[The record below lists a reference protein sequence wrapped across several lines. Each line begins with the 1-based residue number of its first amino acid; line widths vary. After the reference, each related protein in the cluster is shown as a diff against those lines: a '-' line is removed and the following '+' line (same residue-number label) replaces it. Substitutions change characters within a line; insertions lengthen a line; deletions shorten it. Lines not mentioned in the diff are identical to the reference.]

1 MCRILLCHYSNIINY
16 KFLKMKKLL
25 ILMVAISALYSCT
38 EDPAADVA
46 PQTQNPQ
53 IILAPMATSDVTEVV
68 AQVGPN
74 TINVDFGF
82 GFVGGTTYYD
92 RDVDITYQGD
102 TYTIFADPAGDNYV
116 PVGNID
122 YTYNVPAPAGAVPFG
137 GITTNVEVD
146 LSATEYTYEMES
158 RPSDLVVLKGS
169 STPLTV
175 GATLYRSLPQVSGDD
190 LVIQLD
196 WDDEPSDIDLH
207 IYNAGGTSVDYS
219 WFSYPEECVLSAS
232 EPDGTYTAV
241 ARCWTNNS
249 PSGNINYQMFTREP
263 DDTLGI
269 YDGTMINPS
278 PYWGTNIVVLEI
290 VKTGNTYAI
299 TQL

>member
-1 MCRILLCHYSNIINY
+1 MI
-16 KFLKMKKLL
+16 
-25 ILMVAISALYSCT
+25 AATALYSCT
-38 EDPAADVA
+38 EDPAAEVA
-46 PQTQNPQ
+46 TQSQNPQ

-74 TINVDFGF
+74 SINVDFGF
-82 GFVGGTTYYD
+82 GFAAGTTYFE
-92 RDVDITYQGD
+92 RDVDIAYNGD
-102 TYTIFADPAGDNYV
+102 TYTIMADPAGDNYV
-116 PVGNID
+116 SVGNID
-122 YTYNVPAPAGAVPFG
+122 YTYNVPAPSGAVPFG

-146 LSATEYTYEMES
+146 LSATNYTYDMDS

-175 GATLYRSLPQVSGDD
+175 AASLYRALPQVDGDN
-190 LVIQLD
+190 LKVMLD
-196 WDDEPSDIDLH
+196 WDDENSDIDLH
-207 IYNAGGTSVDYS
+207 IYNSGGSSVDYS
-219 WFSYPEECVLSAS
+219 WFGYPEECTLTSGS
-232 EPDGTYTAV
+232 PDGTYTAV

-263 DDTLGI
+263 DGTLGI

-278 PYWGTNIVVLEI
+278 PYWGTNVAVLEI
-290 VKTGNTYAI
+290 VKSGTSYTI

>member
-1 MCRILLCHYSNIINY
+1 
-16 KFLKMKKLL
+16 
-25 ILMVAISALYSCT
+25 MVAISALYSCT

-82 GFVGGTTYYD
+82 GFAGGTTYYD

-146 LSATEYTYEMES
+146 LSATEYTYAMES

-190 LVIQLD
+190 LVVMLD
-196 WDDEPSDIDLH
+196 WDDEGSDLDLE
-207 IYNAGGTSVDYS
+207 IFDSNGGSVDYS
-219 WFSYPEECVLSAS
+219 WTWASGGQEECTLPGSA
-232 EPDGTYTAV
+232 PDGTYTAV
-241 ARCWTNNS
+241 IEVWTNYS
-249 PSGNINYQMFTREP
+249 PSGNINYQMFTRHP
-263 DDTLGI
+263 DASLDI
-269 YDGTMINPS
+269 FDGTLINPS
-278 PYWGTNIVVLEI
+278 PYWGTNETIIEI
-290 VKTGNTYAI
+290 EKTGNTYVV